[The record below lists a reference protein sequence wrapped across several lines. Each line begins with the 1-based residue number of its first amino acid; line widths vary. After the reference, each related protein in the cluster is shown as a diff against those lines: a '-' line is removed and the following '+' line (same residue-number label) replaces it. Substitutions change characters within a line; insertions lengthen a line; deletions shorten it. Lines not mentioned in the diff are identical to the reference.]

1 MEYRWY
7 NEISKQFL
15 EKDYLLPGQTVDE
28 RVTIIA
34 ENAERIL
41 NKPGYAAK
49 LKDYFAK
56 GWYSFSTPIWIGF
69 GNDRGLGIS
78 CFGSYLEDTMES
90 ILWSDA
96 EVGMMCKNGGGTSGY
111 FGNLRSRGASIKNNG
126 KSSGAVHFMQKFDT
140 TANVVSQGSSRRGH
154 FAAYLDIDHQDIE
167 ELLTIRS
174 EGSPIQDL
182 SFGVCV
188 GSEWIKEMREGDE
201 YKRKVWA
208 KVLQVR
214 SEFGFPYIF
223 FKDNVNNNT
232 VDVYKDKGMKITH
245 SNMCSEI
252 CLPNGADESFVCDLG
267 SMNDLYFDEWKDT
280 DAVEVLVYLLD
291 AVMTEFIDKAKDIM
305 FMQRAVKFAENH
317 RAIGIGQIGWH
328 SYLKSKMI
336 AFESFEAKLL
346 NVEIAKTIYE
356 QAYAASAKLA
366 QEYGEPELLKGY
378 GRRNTTLIA
387 IAPTTSS
394 ALIIGQV
401 SQSIEPTNSNYYIKD
416 TAKIKYT
423 YKDKYLEKLLEE
435 KGMNTTEVWASIL
448 KRGGSVQHLEFLSE
462 HEKNVFKTF
471 IEISQ
476 KEIIIQAAQRQKY
489 IDQSQSLN
497 IMVHPSTPTRDINA
511 LMLEAHDLG
520 VKTLYYQHSVNAA
533 QEFARDILSCASCE
547 A

>member
-56 GWYSFSTPIWIGF
+56 GWYSFSTPFWIGF

-167 ELLTIRS
+167 EFLTIRS

-520 VKTLYYQHSVNAA
+520 IKTLYYQHSVNAA